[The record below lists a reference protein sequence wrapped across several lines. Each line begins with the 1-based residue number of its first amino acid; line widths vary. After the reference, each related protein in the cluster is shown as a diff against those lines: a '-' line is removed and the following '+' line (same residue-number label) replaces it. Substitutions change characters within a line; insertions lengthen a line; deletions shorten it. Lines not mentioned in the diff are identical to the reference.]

1 MRKGG
6 DKRMTKNQLID
17 VVARKAKLTKKAAR
31 DAIDALLD
39 EIQKTLSKGD
49 KVVVSGFGTFKVV
62 SVKDKPVIVPGTGEK
77 KVVKAHRAARFSP
90 GKTLK
95 RSVK

>member
-1 MRKGG
+1 
-6 DKRMTKNQLID
+6 MTKNQLID

-31 DAIDALLD
+31 DAIDSLLD

-62 SVKDKPVIVPGTGEK
+62 SVKDKPVIVPGTGERK
-77 KVVKAHRAARFSP
+77 IVKAHRAARFSP

-95 RSVK
+95 RTVK

>member
-1 MRKGG
+1 
-6 DKRMTKNQLID
+6 MTKNQLID

-31 DAIDALLD
+31 DSIDAFLD
-39 EIQKTLSKGD
+39 EIQKSLSKGD

-62 SVKDKPVIVPGTGEK
+62 SVKDKPVIVPGTGER

-95 RSVK
+95 RAVK

>member
-1 MRKGG
+1 
-6 DKRMTKNQLID
+6 MTKNQLID
-17 VVARKAKLTKKAAR
+17 VVARKAKLTKKASR

-39 EIQKTLSKGD
+39 EIQKTLTKGD

-62 SVKDKPVIVPGTGEK
+62 PVKDKPVIVPGTNERK
-77 KVVKAHRAARFSP
+77 IVKAHRAARFSP

-95 RSVK
+95 RAVK

>member
-1 MRKGG
+1 
-6 DKRMTKNQLID
+6 MTKNQLID
-17 VVARKAKLTKKAAR
+17 TVARKAKLTKKAAR
-31 DAIDALLD
+31 DAVDAFLD
-39 EIQKTLSKGD
+39 EIQKSLSKGD

-95 RSVK
+95 RAVK

>member
-1 MRKGG
+1 
-6 DKRMTKNQLID
+6 MTKNQLID

>member
-1 MRKGG
+1 
-6 DKRMTKNQLID
+6 MTKNQLID

-31 DAIDALLD
+31 DAIDAFLD
-39 EIQKTLSKGD
+39 AIHATLSKGD

-62 SVKDKPVIVPGTGEK
+62 SVKDKPVVVPGSGERK
-77 KVVKAHRAARFSP
+77 IVKAHRAARFSP

-95 RSVK
+95 RAVK